1 MLEIKD
7 TSVYGLEESIIASG
21 YAMTTEPYDYTQES
35 NDLRYHDE
43 PSRFNKHL
51 KRAIK
56 LAKCGGGSG
65 HSNFRTGIIVQFD
78 VKYPQYISPEM
89 QRYHFLQIITS
100 QSKMHRLLKMNLD
113 EMCNKYVERETIDI
127 VNHLISNYNLIADEK
142 SGRDYTAIP
151 LIVELRNGEK
161 IECHSKEEALY
172 TIWMQILSN
181 CPLGLEMWM
190 RVSLNYEQLS
200 TIYKQRRHH
209 RLKEDWGAFCDWIET
224 LPYAKELII
233 CED

>member
-1 MLEIKD
+1 MLEIKN
-7 TSVYGLEESIIASG
+7 TSVYGLNESIIASG
-21 YAMTTEPYDYTQES
+21 YAMTTEEYKYFIE
-35 NDLRYHDE
+35 LDE
-43 PSRFNKHL
+43 VHFEKHL

-65 HSNFRTGIIVQFD
+65 HTNFRTGIIVQFD

-100 QSKMHRLLKMNLD
+100 QSKMHRLLKMDLD
-113 EMCNKYVERETIDI
+113 KMCNKYVKKETIDI
-127 VNHLISNYNLIADEK
+127 VNNLIASYNYIADEK
-142 SGRDYTAIP
+142 PGRDYTAIP
-151 LIVELRNGEK
+151 FTAELRDGEM

-190 RVSLNYEQLS
+190 RVSLNYEQLA

-209 RLKEDWGAFCDWIET
+209 KLKEWHTFCDWIET

>member
-7 TSVYGLEESIIASG
+7 TKVYGLEESIIASG
-21 YAMTTEPYDYTQES
+21 YAMTTEPYKYQREKDQNFS
-35 NDLRYHDE
+35 N
-43 PSRFNKHL
+43 HL

-56 LAKCGGGSG
+56 LANCGGGSG

-100 QSKMHRLLKMNLD
+100 QSKMHRLLKMDLY
-113 EMCNKYVERETIDI
+113 EMCNKYVSQEIIDV
-127 VNHLISNYNLIADEK
+127 VNQLITNYNLIADEK
-142 SGRDYTAIP
+142 PGRDYTAIP

-161 IECHSKEEALY
+161 VECYSKEEALY

-190 RVSLNYEQLS
+190 RVSLNYEQLA

-209 RLKEDWGAFCDWIET
+209 KLKEWHIFCDWIET
-224 LPYAKELII
+224 LPYTKELII
-233 CED
+233 CE

>member
-7 TSVYGLEESIIASG
+7 TKVYGLEESIIASG
-21 YAMTTEPYDYTQES
+21 YAMTTEPYDYSKELNEDYS
-35 NDLRYHDE
+35 
-43 PSRFNKHL
+43 KHL
-51 KRAIK
+51 ERAKR

-100 QSKMHRLLKMNLD
+100 QSKMHRLLKMDLD
-113 EMCNKYVERETIDI
+113 KMCNKYVEKETIDI
-127 VNHLISNYNLIADEK
+127 VNNLIASYNFISDEK
-142 SGRDYTAIP
+142 PERDYTAIP
-151 LIVELRNGEK
+151 FTVELRDGEM

-190 RVSLNYEQLS
+190 RVSLNYEQLA
-200 TIYKQRRHH
+200 TMYKQRRHH
-209 RLKEDWGAFCDWIET
+209 KLKEWHIFCDWIET

>member
-7 TSVYGLEESIIASG
+7 TKVYGLEESIIASG
-21 YAMTTEPYDYTQES
+21 YAMTTEPYKYQREKDQNFS
-35 NDLRYHDE
+35 N
-43 PSRFNKHL
+43 HL

-100 QSKMHRLLKMNLD
+100 QSKMHRLLKMDLN
-113 EMCNKYVERETIDI
+113 EMCNKYVSQETIDV
-127 VNHLISNYNLIADEK
+127 VNQLITNYNLIADEK
-142 SGRDYTAIP
+142 PGRDYIAIP

-190 RVSLNYEQLS
+190 RVSLNYEQLA

-209 RLKEDWGAFCDWIET
+209 KLKEWHIFCDWIET

-233 CED
+233 CE

>member
-1 MLEIKD
+1 MLQIKD
-7 TSVYGLEESIIASG
+7 TKVYGLEESIIASG
-21 YAMTTEPYDYTQES
+21 YAMTTEPYEYQKEKDQNFS
-35 NDLRYHDE
+35 N
-43 PSRFNKHL
+43 HL
-51 KRAIK
+51 KRMIR

-65 HSNFRTGIIVQFD
+65 HSNARTGIIVQFD
-78 VKYPQYISPEM
+78 IKYPQYISPEM

-100 QSKMHRLLKMNLD
+100 QSKMHRLLKMDLD
-113 EMCNKYVERETIDI
+113 KMCNKYVEKETIDI
-127 VNHLISNYNLIADEK
+127 VNNLIASYNYISDEK
-142 SGRDYTAIP
+142 PGRDYNAIP
-151 LIVELRNGEK
+151 FTVELRDGEM

-190 RVSLNYEQLS
+190 RVSLNYEQLA

-209 RLKEDWGAFCDWIET
+209 KLKEWHIFCDWIET